1 MSSLLVEKLI
11 RAFWQYTL
19 LGYLIANVFQNQI
32 SSDTRASD
40 TQKGDRVITEDWCW
54 CHWKQHL
61 HCFQCK
67 IWYCIS
73 WSLELFC
80 ELDYGPCT
88 SGNVDSRN
96 TEKHS
101 INFKNEW
108 TSLQVILC
116 WISNTLTVELKA
128 HIIRLFNYFAVSK
141 REVMARESQ
150 QTRGSCLLSC
160 LSNFGSWREFSMCV
174 LVPNVY
180 HLKWAR
186 GREGLTHRP
195 QSTVAQ
201 TQSKDA
207 LTVQLLYLHC
217 TLLGFTPVTPP

>member
-1 MSSLLVEKLI
+1 MFPGSLSKIQKYFMSSLLVEKLI

-32 SSDTRASD
+32 SSDTRASA

-80 ELDYGPCT
+80 ELDYGPCI

-116 WISNTLTVELKA
+116 WETA
-128 HIIRLFNYFAVSK
+128 
-141 REVMARESQ
+141 
-150 QTRGSCLLSC
+150 GSCKTNLKYTH
-160 LSNFGSWREFSMCV
+160 SWIKS
-174 LVPNVY
+174 
-180 HLKWAR
+180 
-186 GREGLTHRP
+186 THY
-195 QSTVAQ
+195 TA
-201 TQSKDA
+201 
-207 LTVQLLYLHC
+207 
-217 TLLGFTPVTPP
+217 F